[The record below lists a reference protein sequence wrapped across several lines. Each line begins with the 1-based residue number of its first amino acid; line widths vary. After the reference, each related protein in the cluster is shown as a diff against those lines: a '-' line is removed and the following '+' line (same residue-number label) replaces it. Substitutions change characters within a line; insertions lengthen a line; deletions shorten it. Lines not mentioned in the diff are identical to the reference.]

1 MPSFVPF
8 PGPDHPRLVVANLLP
23 STVLIILQLANAGA
37 GLA

>member
-1 MPSFVPF
+1 MLSFVPF
-8 PGPDHPRLVVANLLP
+8 PGPGHPRLVVANLLL